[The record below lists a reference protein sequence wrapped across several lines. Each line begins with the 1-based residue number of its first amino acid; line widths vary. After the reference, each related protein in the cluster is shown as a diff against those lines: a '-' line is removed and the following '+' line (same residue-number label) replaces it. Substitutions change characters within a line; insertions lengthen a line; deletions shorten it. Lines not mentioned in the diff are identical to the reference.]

1 MGIRLVRKLENMQD
15 LILLEQ
21 CLRAMYLT
29 ADKTT
34 CQALMTMEYQCWR
47 NNVIRHLIS
56 HSKQKKDDASKH
68 EENSAGEIPGGV
80 QAFLHGFKIVYANNV
95 CVISQL
101 LPAMLEEKMIKQ
113 ENSVTAVQLRQEEST
128 NVFKKHK
135 TCRSQPRV

>member
-1 MGIRLVRKLENMQD
+1 MGIRLVRKLESMQD

-56 HSKQKKDDASKH
+56 KH
-68 EENSAGEIPGGV
+68 EEKNSAGEMPV